1 MNDQTQITPIMKQPT
16 PPSNP
21 RLESWKTFFKKLRKN
36 RAAMVGGI
44 LILFF
49 IFVAIIGPF
58 LAPFDPTTQNQMNKL
73 VGPSSEHWFGTD
85 HQGRD
90 IFSRLIHGMSIT
102 LFIGFTSVI
111 IGAFFGVFLGLVSG
125 YYGKRVDAVIMR
137 SMDVLLAFPGI
148 LLALAIV
155 SVLGG
160 NLTNVIIAVGIFAIP
175 SFARIVRGS
184 VLSVKKLEYVDA
196 VKALGASDVRIIFKH
211 ILPNVMSPIIVQAT
225 LYMAAAILTASGL
238 SFLGMGAQPP
248 TPEWGAMLSAG
259 RSYMFDA
266 PHVAFFPGIAIVIV
280 VLAFNIF
287 GDGLRDALDPKMK
300 N

>member
-1 MNDQTQITPIMKQPT
+1 
-16 PPSNP
+16 
-21 RLESWKTFFKKLRKN
+21 
-36 RAAMVGGI
+36 MVGGI
-44 LILFF
+44 LILLF
-49 IFVAIIGPF
+49 IIIALIGPF
-58 LAPFDPTTQNQMNKL
+58 FVPYDGTEQNHMNKL
-73 VGPSSEHWFGTD
+73 STPSAEHWFGTD
-85 HQGRD
+85 HHGRD
-90 IFSRLIHGMSIT
+90 IFSRIIHGMSIT
-102 LFIGFTSVI
+102 LFIGFSSVA
-111 IGAFFGVFLGLVSG
+111 IGTVVGVFLGLISG
-125 YYGKRVDAVIMR
+125 YYGKRIDAVIMR
-137 SMDVLLAFPGI
+137 TMDVLLAFPGI

-160 NLTNVIIAVGIFAIP
+160 SLTNVIIAVGIFAIP

-184 VLSVKKLEYVDA
+184 TLSVKKLEYIDA

-211 ILPNVMSPIIVQAT
+211 ILPNVLSPIIVQSS
-225 LYMAAAILTASGL
+225 LYMASAILTASGL

-259 RSYMFDA
+259 RSYLFDA
-266 PHVAFFPGIAIVIV
+266 PHVALFPGLAIVIV

>member
-1 MNDQTQITPIMKQPT
+1 MQNS
-16 PPSNP
+16 PSNP

-36 RAAMVGGI
+36 RAATVGGI
-44 LILFF
+44 LILLF
-49 IFVAIIGPF
+49 IIIALIGPF
-58 LAPFDPTTQNQMNKL
+58 FVPYDGTEQNHMNKL
-73 VGPSSEHWFGTD
+73 SAPSAEHWFGTD
-85 HQGRD
+85 HHGRD
-90 IFSRLIHGMSIT
+90 IFSRIIHGMSIT
-102 LFIGFTSVI
+102 LFIGFSSVA
-111 IGAFFGVFLGLVSG
+111 IGTVVGVFLGLISG
-125 YYGKRVDAVIMR
+125 YYGKRIDAVIMR
-137 SMDVLLAFPGI
+137 TMDVLLAFPGI

-160 NLTNVIIAVGIFAIP
+160 SLTNVIIAVGIFAIP

-184 VLSVKKLEYVDA
+184 TLAVKKLEYIDA
-196 VKALGASDVRIIFKH
+196 VKALGASDGRIIFKH
-211 ILPNVMSPIIVQAT
+211 ILPNVLSPIIVQSS
-225 LYMAAAILTASGL
+225 LYMASAILTASGL

-266 PHVAFFPGIAIVIV
+266 PHVALFPGLAIVIV